1 MFMEEF
7 RVIIAGGRRFENY
20 NLLATKCDG
29 ILSQKRMTHTIVI
42 ISGTAKG
49 ADTLGE
55 HYARERGYTL
65 RQFPADWD
73 QFGKSAGYRRNCQMA
88 DNADALIAFW
98 DGQSAGTRH
107 MIEIAR
113 ERNLAVRII
122 NYSMS

>member
-1 MFMEEF
+1 MEEF
-7 RVIIAGGRRFENY
+7 KVIIAGGRQFNNY
-20 NLLATKCDG
+20 VLLSAKCDG
-29 ILSQKRMTHTIVI
+29 ILSQKRMTHKIII
-42 ISGTAKG
+42 ISGTARG

-55 HYARERGYTL
+55 KYARERGFTL

-98 DGQSAGTRH
+98 DGQSPGTRH

-113 ERNLAVRII
+113 ERNLAVRVI
-122 NYSMS
+122 NYLMS

>member
-1 MFMEEF
+1 MEEF
-7 RVIIAGGRRFENY
+7 RVIIAGSRQFNNY
-20 NLLATKCDG
+20 GLLSAKCDG
-29 ILSQKRMTHTIVI
+29 ILSQKRMTHKIVI
-42 ISGTAKG
+42 ISGTARG

-55 HYARERGYTL
+55 QYARERGYNL

-88 DNADALIAFW
+88 ENADALIAFW

-113 ERNLAVRII
+113 ERNLAIRII
-122 NYSMS
+122 TWA

>member
-1 MFMEEF
+1 MPMEEF
-7 RVIIAGGRRFENY
+7 RVIIAGSRQFNNY
-20 NLLATKCDG
+20 GLLSAKCDG
-29 ILSQKRMTHTIVI
+29 ILSQKRMTHKIVI
-42 ISGTAKG
+42 ISGTARG

-55 HYARERGYTL
+55 QYARERGYNL

-88 DNADALIAFW
+88 ENADALIAFW

-113 ERNLAVRII
+113 ERNLAIRII
-122 NYSMS
+122 TWA

>member
-1 MFMEEF
+1 MEEF
-7 RVIIAGGRRFENY
+7 RVIIAGGRQFNDY
-20 NLLATKCDG
+20 GLLSAKCDG
-29 ILSQKRMTHTIVI
+29 ILSQKRVTHKIVI

-55 HYARERGYTL
+55 RYARERGFTL

-73 QFGKSAGYRRNCQMA
+73 QFGKSAGYLRNCQMA

-98 DGQSAGTRH
+98 DGESPGTRH
-107 MIEIAR
+107 MVDIAR
-113 ERNLAVRII
+113 ERNLAVRVI

>member
-1 MFMEEF
+1 MEEF
-7 RVIIAGGRRFENY
+7 RVIIAGGRQFNDY
-20 NLLATKCDG
+20 GLLSAKCDG
-29 ILSQKRMTHTIVI
+29 ILSQKRMTHKIVI
-42 ISGTAKG
+42 ISGTARG

-65 RQFPADWD
+65 RKFPADWD

-122 NYSMS
+122 NYSMN

>member
-1 MFMEEF
+1 MPMEEF

-42 ISGTAKG
+42 ISGTARG

-55 HYARERGYTL
+55 QYARERGYTVE
-65 RQFPADWD
+65 RFPADWNTL
-73 QFGKSAGYRRNCQMA
+73 GKRAGYVRNCQMA

-98 DGQSAGTRH
+98 DGNSKGTKD
-107 MIEIAR
+107 MITEAKR
-113 ERNLAVRII
+113 KGLVVRINNI
-122 NYSMS
+122 

>member
-1 MFMEEF
+1 MEEF
-7 RVIIAGGRRFENY
+7 RVIIAGGRQFNDY
-20 NLLATKCDG
+20 GLLSAKCDG
-29 ILSQKRMTHTIVI
+29 ILSQKRMTHKIVI
-42 ISGTAKG
+42 ISGTARG

-55 HYARERGYTL
+55 RYARERGFTL

-98 DGQSAGTRH
+98 DGQSLGTRH
-107 MIEIAR
+107 MIDIAR
-113 ERNLAVRII
+113 ERNLVVRVI

>member
-1 MFMEEF
+1 MEEF
-7 RVIIAGGRRFENY
+7 RVIIAGGRQFSDY
-20 NLLATKCDG
+20 GLLSAKCDG
-29 ILSQKRMTHTIVI
+29 ILSQKRMTHKIVI
-42 ISGTAKG
+42 ISGTARG

-55 HYARERGYTL
+55 QYARERGYNL

-113 ERNLAVRII
+113 ERKLAVRII